1 MSRNAM
7 ECATIA
13 PRIGRIGAQTN
24 SGPGSATNT
33 VIPGPDHY
41 EGVAMSKR
49 TCSIDGC
56 ERPFRARGWCASH
69 YNRWALTGDPVT
81 PSRRP
86 DAKDRFHSQVRPQGG
101 CLVWVG
107 GTDGKGY
114 GRFNVN
120 GRPKRAHR
128 YAWEQAN
135 GPIPE
140 GMFIDH
146 ICHNRACVEVTHL
159 RLATDSQNN
168 SYLAGAKKNSS
179 LGIRNVYPHRGKYRV
194 QVQKGRVNY
203 GGIHS
208 DLGEAIAESES
219 LRLELFGAYSGP
231 TPYLDRLVEDGHEPK
246 EGQ

>member
-1 MSRNAM
+1 M
-7 ECATIA
+7 T
-13 PRIGRIGAQTN
+13 
-24 SGPGSATNT
+24 
-33 VIPGPDHY
+33 D
-41 EGVAMSKR
+41 R

-56 ERPFRARGWCASH
+56 ERPFRARGWCGSH
-69 YNRWALTGDPVT
+69 YNRWALTGDPAT

-86 DAKDRFHSQVRPQGG
+86 EAKERFHSQVRPQGG
-101 CLVWVG
+101 CLVWIG

-120 GRPKRAHR
+120 GRPKRSHR

-146 ICHNRACVEVTHL
+146 VCHNRACVSVDHL

-168 SYLAGAKKNSS
+168 SYLAGAKRNSA
-179 LGIRNVYPHRGKYRV
+179 LGIRNVRLERGKYRV
-194 QVQKGRVNY
+194 QVQKDRVNY

-208 DLGEAIAESES
+208 DLGEAIAEAES
-219 LRLELFGAYSGP
+219 LRLELFGAYAGP
-231 TPYLDRLVEDGHEPK
+231 TPYLDSLAEVGPEPK
-246 EGQ
+246 DET